1 VAAIAW
7 AEPITIS
14 LCYHPGDAMEEI
26 REAKRE
32 LRAKVSSA
40 IESLETD
47 KRSAKL
53 DQIDERL
60 FEFANFLEA
69 RIVLFYINAECE
81 VPSGLFI
88 RKAVAMGKIVVLPAF
103 RAEKADIRLMKIDD
117 PDKDLI
123 MGPRNSLEPDPQ
135 RCRQVPLD
143 CIDIAIV
150 PGIALDEK
158 GGRLGRGDGYYDRLI
173 PRLPSTTRKVALAL
187 EEQIFPQIPM
197 ENHDKFVDIIISDKR
212 TIYKI

>member
-1 VAAIAW
+1 
-7 AEPITIS
+7 
-14 LCYHPGDAMEEI
+14 MEEI

-32 LRAKVSSA
+32 LREKVCKT
-40 IESLETD
+40 IENLAAD
-47 KRSAKL
+47 VRSAKL
-53 DQIDERL
+53 AQIDDRL

-69 RIVLFYINAECE
+69 RIVLFYINAESE
-81 VPSGLFI
+81 VPSGVFI
-88 RKAVAMGKIVVLPAF
+88 RKAVDMGKIVVLPAF

-117 PDKDLI
+117 PEKDLVL
-123 MGPRNSLEPDPQ
+123 GPRNCLEPDSQ

-197 ENHDKFVDIIISDKR
+197 ENHDKYVDIIISDKR